1 MSIIDYSEMHRI
13 ALPVQHMGIINSII
27 DPTSY
32 LRLFTNSNAKKQE
45 KGKNDKS
52 NTYTDMKELEEQ
64 IRIGEER
71 SKNLISLILIYRAI
85 KSSKYENGYCTIN
98 VNTMLAFELYI
109 TFSHH
114 INQCKYKLDKLYEK
128 QEKID
133 LLSSEYQSIQ
143 QEITDLFSEYEAL
156 KEINDTVVRSLRPE
170 ALYQL
175 SLDYAKFTS
184 EEHARRCLK

>member
-1 MSIIDYSEMHRI
+1 MKMDI
-13 ALPVQHMGIINSII
+13 A
-27 DPTSY
+27 
-32 LRLFTNSNAKKQE
+32 
-45 KGKNDKS
+45 
-52 NTYTDMKELEEQ
+52 
-64 IRIGEER
+64 
-71 SKNLISLILIYRAI
+71 
-85 KSSKYENGYCTIN
+85 N

-128 QEKID
+128 QEKFE
-133 LLSSEYQSIQ
+133 LLSSEHQSIQ

-156 KEINDTVVRSLRPE
+156 KEINDTVVKSLRPE

-175 SLDYAKFTS
+175 SLDYSRFTA